1 VNVLPGMCQTTTES
15 AKNNLINPMMH
26 LCSQARAEISRN
38 CAVSSLTAQPAINRS
53 HE

>member
-1 VNVLPGMCQTTTES
+1 MNVLPGMCQTTTES

-26 LCSQARAEISRN
+26 LCSQARAEISCN
-38 CAVSSLTAQPAINRS
+38 CAISSLTAALAINRS